1 MAVQLLLVLLFEAK
15 DDLNG
20 TGVHGGLS
28 SVGTNNTR
36 RVFEDV
42 RSDSL
47 AINGIFSNPFLVAA
61 HLSGYIKC

>member
-1 MAVQLLLVLLFEAK
+1 
-15 DDLNG
+15 
-20 TGVHGGLS
+20 VHGGLS

-61 HLSGYIKC
+61 HLSIISNADVGVQISLDVLG